1 MIREYLRRL
10 RVKRERDRVLD
21 DLCRQM
27 RLLDERARIG
37 REKSLAAKAARH
49 ASFGRPCLPVRFC
62 AFYDGRRWWGC

>member
-1 MIREYLRRL
+1 MRRL
-10 RVKRERDRVLD
+10 IAHLRARRERDRVLD

-27 RLLDERARIG
+27 AVLDERARVG

-62 AFYDGRRWWGC
+62 AFYDGRRYWGC